1 MHFIHQ
7 PHGEEYQ
14 HLYTVELSSI
24 VVMTERTLNTF
35 DNGVVRALRK
45 AYDSFKME
53 LGEISIWKR
62 N

>member
-1 MHFIHQ
+1 M
-7 PHGEEYQ
+7 
-14 HLYTVELSSI
+14 
-24 VVMTERTLNTF
+24 VMTERTLNTF
-35 DNGVVRALRK
+35 NNGVVRAWRK